1 MIYICTKF
9 HEIIFVNYRADT
21 IFILIISKGHNS
33 AKNVSGVMVLFLCT
47 SSGDTLYLYQ
57 FHENILDS
65 IKVIERTRF
74 SFEKLQRGILS

>member
-9 HEIIFVNYRADT
+9 HEKIFDSYRADT

-33 AKNVSGVMVLFLCT
+33 AKSVSGDMVLFLCT

-57 FHENILDS
+57 FPENTLDS
-65 IKVIERTRF
+65 IKVIERTIF
-74 SFEKLQRGILS
+74 SFK